1 MTKTRTMVGDHW
13 EGTRATEWEIEAPDA
28 ADLERAVRRLD
39 AVVYTLVIV
48 VAGAEHHL
56 TVGGG
61 AGNYVVVVTFDNQVF
76 FTLLRS
82 EYADGIVMVN
92 AGGQEG
98 DYPADQVVG
107 ATQALQAARFFLQ
120 TGGRDDTQQ
129 WSKSGNRDK

>member
-1 MTKTRTMVGDHW
+1 MVGDHW
-13 EGTRATEWEIEAPDA
+13 EGIEATEWEIEAPDA
-28 ADLERAVRRLD
+28 ADVERAVGRLD
-39 AVVYTLVIV
+39 AVVYTLVIL

-61 AGNYVVVVTFDNQVF
+61 AGTYVVAVTFDNQVF

-82 EYADGIVMVN
+82 EPAEGIVMVN

-98 DYPADQVVG
+98 DYPAEQVVG
-107 ATQALQAARFFLQ
+107 ATQALQAARYFLL

-129 WSKSGNRDK
+129 WAQS